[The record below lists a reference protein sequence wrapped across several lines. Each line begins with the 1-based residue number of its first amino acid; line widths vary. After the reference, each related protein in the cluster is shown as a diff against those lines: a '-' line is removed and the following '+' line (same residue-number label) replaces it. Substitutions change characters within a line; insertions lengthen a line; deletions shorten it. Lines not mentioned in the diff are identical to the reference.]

1 MRKKIVAGNW
11 KMNKQMEEGLKL
23 TFAIKEAN
31 KNLPEELEVVLAPP
45 FIHLYAMEELLK
57 NQPNFFLGAQN
68 CHEEENG
75 AYTGEVSAGMLA
87 SIGVDYVIIGH
98 SERRK
103 YCHETDAAVA
113 NKLQRAID
121 NDLNPILCVGEHLEI
136 RNENKHFQYV
146 QQQIENTLFSF
157 TADQM
162 QDLVIAYEPVW
173 AIGTGHNATPDQAEE
188 MHQHIRQTLQDH
200 YSKSFA
206 NNLTIIYGGSCKP
219 SNASDLFQQPDID
232 GGLIGGA
239 SLSADDF
246 SAIIQSF

>member
-23 TFAIKEAN
+23 TFAIKETN
-31 KNLPEELEVVLAPP
+31 KNFPEELEVVLAPP

-68 CHEEENG
+68 CHEEESG
-75 AYTGEVSAGMLA
+75 AYTGEVSAAMLA
-87 SIGVDYVIIGH
+87 SVGVDYVIIGH
-98 SERRK
+98 SERRH
-103 YCHETDAAVA
+103 YFNETDTHVA
-113 NKLQRAID
+113 NKLQQAIA
-121 NDLNPILCVGEHLEI
+121 NDLNPILCVGEHLAI
-136 RNENKHFQYV
+136 RNDKKHFEYV

-157 TADQM
+157 TADLM

-173 AIGTGHNATPDQAEE
+173 AIGTGHNATPEQAQE
-188 MHQHIRQTLQDH
+188 MHQHIRQILQDQ

-206 NNLTIIYGGSCKP
+206 NNLTILYGGSCKP
-219 SNASDLFQQPDID
+219 SNAPDLFQQPDID